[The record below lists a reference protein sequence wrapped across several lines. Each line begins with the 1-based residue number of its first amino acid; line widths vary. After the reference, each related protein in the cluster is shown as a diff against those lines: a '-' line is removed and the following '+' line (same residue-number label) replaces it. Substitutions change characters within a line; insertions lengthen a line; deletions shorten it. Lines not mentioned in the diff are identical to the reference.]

1 MARQGCHMVGVP
13 EGFQN
18 AETGNIWIREVR
30 KDMRNNSGTRPAGA
44 FCVRSYLDLV
54 LEHSAG
60 RDTESR
66 FARGCVE
73 KMAAVCDCGVFVS
86 VVPKA
91 AYIFGLALACMPD
104 ATVAAKRCASWHDA
118 EDATSCIAAAL
129 GCLRHLSTAP
139 IFHLQ
144 ARLPST
150 QVRED
155 AQRPAAGT
163 SSWLGKRHDW
173 TQGGRRYHGRHSQ
186 GTFVGEELPAC
197 SFAAA

>member
-1 MARQGCHMVGVP
+1 MVGVP

-86 VVPKA
+86 APKA

-104 ATVAAKRCASWHDA
+104 ATVAA
-118 EDATSCIAAAL
+118 TSCIAAAL
-129 GCLRHLSTAP
+129 VCLRHLSTAP

-163 SSWLGKRHDW
+163 V
-173 TQGGRRYHGRHSQ
+173 SQ
-186 GTFVGEELPAC
+186 
-197 SFAAA
+197 